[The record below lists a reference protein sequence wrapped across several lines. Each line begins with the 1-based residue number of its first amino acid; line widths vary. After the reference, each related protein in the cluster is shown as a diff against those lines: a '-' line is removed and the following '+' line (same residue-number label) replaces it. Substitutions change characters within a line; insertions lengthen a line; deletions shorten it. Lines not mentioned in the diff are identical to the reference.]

1 MEIKNYQ
8 SWISEFYKKRNWY
21 QYDPFIRSNFLS
33 EEVGEVCRAIR
44 SIEIG
49 RDRPDEKRSDY
60 QESLENL
67 TEELGDVLDNLLIIA
82 DKYNI
87 SFQEIMTTHKQK
99 LKQRYNYQIGNSS
112 S

>member
-1 MEIKNYQ
+1 MELRKYQ

-44 SIEIG
+44 AIEIG
-49 RDRPDEKRSDY
+49 RDRPDEQQSAY

-82 DKYNI
+82 DKYNL
-87 SFQEIMTTHKQK
+87 SFDEIMTTHKKK
-99 LKQRYNYQIGNSS
+99 LEQRFNHK
-112 S
+112 

>member
-1 MEIKNYQ
+1 MELRKYQ

-33 EEVGEVCRAIR
+33 EEVCRAIR
-44 SIEIG
+44 AIEIG
-49 RDRPDEKRSDY
+49 RDRPDEQQSAY

-87 SFQEIMTTHKQK
+87 SFDEIMTTHKKK
-99 LKQRYNYQIGNSS
+99 LEQRFNHK
-112 S
+112 

>member
-1 MEIKNYQ
+1 MELRKYQ
-8 SWISEFYKKRNWY
+8 SWISEFYKKRNCY

-44 SIEIG
+44 AIEIG
-49 RDRPDEKRSDY
+49 RDRPDEQQADY

-87 SFQEIMTTHKQK
+87 SFDEIMTTHKKK
-99 LKQRYNYQIGNSS
+99 LEQRYNHK
-112 S
+112 

>member
-1 MEIKNYQ
+1 LELRKYQ

-33 EEVGEVCRAIR
+33 EEVCRAIR
-44 SIEIG
+44 AIEIG
-49 RDRPDEKRSDY
+49 RDRPDEQQSAY

-87 SFQEIMTTHKQK
+87 SFDEIMTTHKKK
-99 LKQRYNYQIGNSS
+99 LEQRFNHK
-112 S
+112 